1 MFAMRTTILMLPI
14 ALLLAGSGGA
24 FAQSGQSGP
33 APATATPGKALNME
47 FVPKF
52 LSTDKYGKLFDEA
65 HQGAVEAAKEL
76 QNPGLLLYTAPIQA
90 GRGPSQSEIVTAGI
104 ADRVKAIMMSN
115 SSGDQV
121 VPALKAARAKGAKV
135 VTWDS
140 PIPSAEG
147 EDVYIAQVDFSQA
160 GQLMADMAL
169 NSLGPDGGKLAILS
183 TFPDAPFQNAAIA
196 TFDAALKQPKYAKLE
211 QVDLAYGN
219 DDPEQ
224 TSKQVLALADK
235 HPDLKLILIPTSTV
249 IVPAAQALQDKNLCN
264 RVKVGGFGL
273 PSEMGVY
280 TRNGCAAQYAQWSF
294 VDLGYLAYYTA
305 YLLAT
310 DAIKA
315 EPGQQFMAGRMGK
328 YTIVKDPGRPRGLR
342 VLMGPWAVY
351 DKANLP
357 QIP

>member
-1 MFAMRTTILMLPI
+1 MSAMRATILMLPI
-14 ALLLAGSGGA
+14 ALLLADSGIA
-24 FAQSGQSGP
+24 VAQS
-33 APATATPGKALNME
+33 PATATPGKALNMM

-52 LSTDKYGKLFDEA
+52 LGTDKYGKLFDEA
-65 HQGAVEAAKEL
+65 HQGTVEAAKEL

-90 GRGPSQSEIVTAGI
+90 GRGPSQSEIVAAAA
-104 ADRVKAIMMSN
+104 ADGVKAIMMSN
-115 SSGDQV
+115 ASGDQV
-121 VPALKAARAKGAKV
+121 VPALKAARAKGVKV
-135 VTWDS
+135 VSWDS
-140 PIPSAEG
+140 PIPSAQD
-147 EDVYIAQVDFSQA
+147 EDVYIQQVDFSQA

-169 NSLGPDGGKLAILS
+169 DSLGPAGGQVAILS

-196 TFDAALKQPKYAKLE
+196 QFDAALKQPKYAKLE

-219 DDPEQ
+219 DDPAL
-224 TSKQVLALADK
+224 TAKQALALVDK

-249 IVPAAQALQDKNLCN
+249 IVPAAQALQDKGLCDK
-264 RVKVGGFGL
+264 VKVGGFGL

-294 VDLGYLAYYTA
+294 VDLGYLSYYTA

-310 DAIKA
+310 HAIKA
-315 EPGQQFMAGRMGK
+315 EAGQQFMAGRMGK
-328 YTIVKDPGRPRGLR
+328 YTIVKDPGRPHGLR

-357 QIP
+357 AIP